1 MNNQNSKTQEELIE
15 KLTKENPNALEA
27 LKTIY
32 GGGEA
37 STAGYTIPK
46 VTSWPESTF
55 HDVLP
60 PGTR

>member
-1 MNNQNSKTQEELIE
+1 MKDQKLSTQEELIE

-37 STAGYTIPK
+37 STASITIPK
-46 VTSWPESTF
+46 ITSWPESTF

-60 PGTR
+60 PITK